1 MKIVDLRSSLLT
13 IIMPSCKFWI
23 ILYNFNLCMLHY
35 ILSLVQQV
43 RHMFDEIDY
52 NLEGKNAERFATLY
66 SDGEFAH
73 LLIQFLINY

>member
-1 MKIVDLRSSLLT
+1 
-13 IIMPSCKFWI
+13 
-23 ILYNFNLCMLHY
+23 MLHY

-66 SDGEFAH
+66 SHGEFAH
-73 LLIQFLINY
+73 LFNSILNKLLIYSISIPQLWSHNTCSSTVYMLQAQHH